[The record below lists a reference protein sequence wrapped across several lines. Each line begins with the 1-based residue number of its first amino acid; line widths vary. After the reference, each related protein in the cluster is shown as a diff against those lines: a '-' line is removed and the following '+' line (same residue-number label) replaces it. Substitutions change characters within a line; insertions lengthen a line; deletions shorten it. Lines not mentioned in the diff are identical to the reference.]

1 MKRKDTLPKN
11 FFSINRKV
19 TKKETNEEYSEI
31 QEIQWGKDILTG
43 KNKIVAS
50 LPKSKKILNNI
61 DKSSNKW

>member
-31 QEIQWGKDILTG
+31 QEIQWSKDILAG

-61 DKSSNKW
+61 DKSNNK

>member
-31 QEIQWGKDILTG
+31 QEIQWGKDILTR

-50 LPKSKKILNNI
+50 LPKSKKNI
-61 DKSSNKW
+61 K

>member
-31 QEIQWGKDILTG
+31 QEIQWGNDILTG

-61 DKSSNKW
+61 DKSNNK

>member
-11 FFSINRKV
+11 FFSINRKI

-61 DKSSNKW
+61 DKSNNK

>member
-11 FFSINRKV
+11 FFSINRKI

-50 LPKSKKILNNI
+50 LHKSKKILNNI
-61 DKSSNKW
+61 DKSSNK

>member
-61 DKSSNKW
+61 DKSSNK

>member
-19 TKKETNEEYSEI
+19 TNEETNEEYSGI
-31 QEIQWGKDILTG
+31 QEIQWFKDILTG

-50 LPKSKKILNNI
+50 LPKSKKTLNNI
-61 DKSSNKW
+61 DKSNNK